1 LLKLKP
7 LPGLLFFFCL
17 TLNAAP
23 IHSQTQLTTP
33 TERIAFATFRQGQWD
48 IYSIAP
54 DGSDPRQ
61 LTHDA
66 AEDTDPAY
74 SPDGTKIAFASR
86 RDQNWD
92 VYLLDLQSGNET
104 RLINSPHY
112 DGAPAWSP
120 DGQQIAYE
128 SYQNGDLDIWLVD
141 AAGEDAA
148 VNLTGDSEAG
158 DFAPAWS
165 PDGRILAFTS
175 WRQDNKDLYLLDLES
190 ETRTHLTHT
199 PSAEEN
205 PIWQPDG
212 GQLAFVIDNLGD
224 REVFAL
230 DVSTSE
236 ALGISEVSPQ
246 SEPKPAPVTWLG
258 RTDGPAW
265 SPAGDRIAAV
275 FHRWDGEI
283 ITVQTP
289 GAAHKLPQLLTEPI
303 TIQGRLTWHAE
314 ALNAGQKVATLADSG
329 PSSLYDEYL
338 YPNDDSDPEPYDLV
352 RMNDVETGTPWLADT
367 VNDSFLAWRFRIRDE
382 TGYDFMDTLSDAT
395 RDLAQYSDTTQ
406 YASWH
411 KSGRAI
417 DTLFDYHLGGEL
429 AHEIVREVYSSNSY
443 WRVFLRCTDQSGR
456 CGRPLVANPWDY
468 STRARTVIA
477 PEQGGIEKENLSG
490 YYVDF
495 TALGREYG
503 WERISSYDD
512 EEFGWTWNFIAFE
525 YWHYQKLEAVG
536 PGRTGRLTWYQAM
549 SEVYPPDELNKYF
562 TWRKMRAVG
571 DDGHLIALKGVP
583 LPLDVKPWWAWWSS
597 N

>member
-1 LLKLKP
+1 MLKLKF
-7 LPGLLFFFCL
+7 LTALLAFLCL
-17 TLNAAP
+17 TMSAVP
-23 IHSQTQLTTP
+23 THSQTQLITP
-33 TERIAFATFRQGQWD
+33 AERIAFAAFRHGQWD

-61 LTHDA
+61 LTNAA

-86 RDQNWD
+86 RDGNWD
-92 VYLLDLQSGNET
+92 VYVLDLQGGEET
-104 RLINSPHY
+104 RLTSSPHY

-141 AAGEDAA
+141 AAGADAA
-148 VNLTGDSEAG
+148 ANLTSDSEAG

-165 PDGRILAFTS
+165 PDGRTLAFTS
-175 WRQDNKDLYLLDLES
+175 WRQGSKDLYLLDLEN
-190 ETRTHLTHT
+190 EALTHLTST
-199 PSAEEN
+199 PTAEEY
-205 PIWQPDG
+205 PVWQPDG
-212 GQLAFVIDNLGD
+212 SQLAFVIDNLGD
-224 REVFAL
+224 REVFAVDIAASNARGVL
-230 DVSTSE
+230 DI
-236 ALGISEVSPQ
+236 L
-246 SEPKPAPVTWLG
+246 PKPEPQPMPVTWLG

-265 SPAGDRIAAV
+265 GPAGDRIAAV

-283 ITVQTP
+283 IAIQTP
-289 GAAHKLPQLLTEPI
+289 GADHELPQLLTEPI
-303 TIQGRLTWHAE
+303 IVQGRLTWHAE
-314 ALNAGQKVATLADSG
+314 AINAGQTVATLADIGVS
-329 PSSLYDEYL
+329 PLYEEQL
-338 YPNDDSDPEPYDLV
+338 FPNDDSEPEPYDLV

-367 VNDSFLAWRFRIRDE
+367 VNDSFLAWRFHIRDE
-382 TGYDFMDTLSDAT
+382 VGYDFMSQLSDAT

-417 DTLFDYHLGGEL
+417 DTLFDYHLGAEL
-429 AHEIVREVYSSNSY
+429 AHEIVREDYSNNTY
-443 WRVFLRCTDQSGR
+443 WRVFLRCTDQTGR
-456 CGRPLVANPWDY
+456 CGRPLVANPWNY

-490 YYVDF
+490 YYIDF
-495 TALGREYG
+495 TALGLEYG

-525 YWHYQKLEAVG
+525 YWHYQKMVAVG

-549 SEVYPPDELNKYF
+549 SDIYPPDELNKYF
-562 TWRKMRAVG
+562 TWQKMRAVG

-583 LPLDVKPWWAWWSS
+583 LPLEVKPWWALVER
-597 N
+597 